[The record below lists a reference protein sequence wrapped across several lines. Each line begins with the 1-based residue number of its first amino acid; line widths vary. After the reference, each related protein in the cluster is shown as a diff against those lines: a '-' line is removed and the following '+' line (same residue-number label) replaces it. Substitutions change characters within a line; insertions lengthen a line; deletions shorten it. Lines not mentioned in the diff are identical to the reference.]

1 MIHLIV
7 ETRNGIL
14 NVQVNDIKKIRVY
27 DSRTGILLLGKVF
40 KFGGTVS
47 YVLAGV
53 TLGVAGLIAIAT
65 GDFFPLLFVPPLVGI
80 GIIGREIG
88 GSIQGKKYKLH
99 KKWIVQQL

>member
-1 MIHLIV
+1 
-7 ETRNGIL
+7 
-14 NVQVNDIKKIRVY
+14 VY

-88 GSIQGKKYKLH
+88 GSIQGKNINYTRSGLYSNYRG
-99 KKWIVQQL
+99 IEFVNA